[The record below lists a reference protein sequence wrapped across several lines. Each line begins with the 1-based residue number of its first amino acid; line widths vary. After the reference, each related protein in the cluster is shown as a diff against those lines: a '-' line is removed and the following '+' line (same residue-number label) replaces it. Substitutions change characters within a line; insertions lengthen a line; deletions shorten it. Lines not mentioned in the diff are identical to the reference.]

1 MEILEKLLEN
11 GFEVVDLKKGNVK
24 VGDDVA
30 NHYGIF
36 GKLKKITKKGNYMV
50 QFNMDETW
58 EPATRF
64 SAEQFEQF
72 FLVDT
77 RK

>member
-11 GFEVVDLKKGNVK
+11 GFEAVDLKKGNVK

-30 NHYGIF
+30 NRNGIF
-36 GKLKKITKKGNYMV
+36 GRLKNITKRGNYMV
-50 QFNMDETW
+50 QFDMDETW
-58 EPATRF
+58 DPAIRF
-64 SAEQFEQF
+64 KPEQFEQF

>member
-11 GFEVVDLKKGNVK
+11 GFEAVDLKKGNVK

-30 NHYGIF
+30 NRNGIF
-36 GKLKKITKKGNYMV
+36 GRLKNITKRGNYMV
-50 QFNMDETW
+50 QFDMDETW
-58 EPATRF
+58 DAATRF